1 MKCPYCQVTNTED
14 SKFCSQCGHK
24 LEVVC
29 ARCQTVSR
37 PGSKY
42 CSECGR
48 SLSAAGG
55 TKSNRSLL
63 GKDAEKI
70 QKYLPQGLVS
80 KILSQKGKI
89 EGERKLVTVMFC
101 DMEGFT
107 RLVEELGP
115 EESYA
120 IMDQVYEILIH
131 KVHEYDGTVNEMTGD
146 GVMALFGA
154 PIALEDAPQRSIR
167 SAFAI
172 HREMAQFSDKMRKE
186 KPELAPLKMRVGIHS
201 GPVVVGTL
209 GNDLR
214 VEFKAVGDTV
224 NLASR
229 MEGLAEPGT
238 TYVSDDIFKLTE
250 GFFRFEALGEREVK
264 GKEEP
269 VNVFRVVS
277 PRNRRTRFDVSAERG
292 LTPFVGRERELELLI
307 EGFER
312 SKSGRGQAFFVMAE
326 AGVGKSRLLY
336 EFRKAVANED
346 VIFLEGKCL
355 SFSHGVAYHPIIDVL
370 KSIFDVREE
379 ADDSE
384 ITERAKKGLKIL
396 GVDEEHT
403 LPYLL
408 KLLSVKDSGVD
419 KISMSPE
426 AMKDRI
432 IEAVKRISLK
442 GSELRP
448 QIVAIEDLHW
458 IDKSSEECLEALLD
472 SIAGSRIF
480 LIFTHRPE
488 YVHTWGAKSY
498 FNQISLTHLS
508 NRESLALVRH
518 LLSTEETDKELDDLT
533 FKKTEGVPFF
543 IEEFIKSLKDLK
555 IIERK
560 SNTYIIA
567 KDMKAVTIPSTIQ
580 DVIMARVDLL
590 PDGSKRLLQIGS
602 VIEREFGYELIKR
615 VTGLSQDE
623 LLSALS
629 VLKDSELI
637 YERGIYPQSNYIF
650 KHALTREVVYDSI
663 LAKKRKKLHK
673 EIGNAIEEL
682 YGDDLSEHCELLV
695 EHYFLSEEYSK
706 AADYSKMAGRK
717 AENNVS
723 LNEAA
728 AYAAKRVTAL
738 EILPETKDI
747 LKQKIDARTSLGLY
761 MFQLF
766 YFVEAKDAI
775 EPIFKSAVDIGYT
788 KRVAQLYTI
797 MGTYSYW
804 VKEDFKTGIKQLEI
818 AADMSV
824 KSSDVVSGFFSNQWL
839 GFAHAYCCNFK
850 KADQHFKKALQIN
863 IETKNIWGTSVVMGC
878 ISHWV
883 LNYNGLIAQGYKMS
897 HKALKMA
904 IESGDIYS
912 KAVAYTLH
920 GTSLYFKGENET
932 AEEYLLKGVTLNS
945 KIGFKFVRALA
956 HFFLGHN
963 YYQTGDLHQAKVN
976 YQQAVEILEGSQC
989 LPSMANLCRICILLI
1004 KVKTLDESILKQLK
1018 AYASSNNLKA
1028 FEGWMLRKIGKLT
1041 ISLDTESAIEGE
1053 HWVKKAIQSDDRN
1066 GTRWQLARDYAL
1078 YSEILEQL
1086 GQGDNAEHTLRKAK
1100 MIDAI
1105 CQSG

>member
-1 MKCPYCQVTNTED
+1 M
-14 SKFCSQCGHK
+14 
-24 LEVVC
+24 
-29 ARCQTVSR
+29 
-37 PGSKY
+37 
-42 CSECGR
+42 
-48 SLSAAGG
+48 
-55 TKSNRSLL
+55 SNQSLL
-63 GKDAEKI
+63 GEEAEKI

-80 KILSQKGKI
+80 KILSQKEKI
-89 EGERKLVTVMFC
+89 EGERKQVTVMFC

-107 RLVEELGP
+107 PLVEALGP
-115 EESYA
+115 EESYS
-120 IMDQVYEILIH
+120 IMDQVYEILIR
-131 KVHEYDGTVNEMTGD
+131 KVRDYEGTVNEMTGD

-154 PIALEDAPQRSIR
+154 PIALEDAPQRSIH
-167 SAFAI
+167 SACAI
-172 HREMAQFSDKMRKE
+172 HREMARFSGKMRKE
-186 KPELAPLKMRVGIHS
+186 KPELPPLKMRVGIHS

-229 MEGLAEPGT
+229 LEGLAEPGT
-238 TYVSDDIFKLTE
+238 TYVSDDMFKLTE

-269 VNVFRVVS
+269 VNVFRVVAPS
-277 PRNRRTRFDVSAERG
+277 TRRTRFDVSAERG
-292 LTPFVGRERELELLI
+292 LTPFVGRERELELLM
-307 EGFER
+307 EGLER
-312 SKSGRGQAFFVMAE
+312 SKSGRGQAFFITAE

-336 EFRKAVANED
+336 EFQKAAANED

-355 SFSHGVAYHPIIDVL
+355 SYSHGVAYHPIIDVL
-370 KSIFDVREE
+370 KSTFDIREE

-384 ITERAKKGLKIL
+384 ITERVKKGLKLL
-396 GVDEEHT
+396 GVDEELT

-408 KLLSVKDSGVD
+408 KLLSVKDSGVE

-458 IDKSSEECLEALLD
+458 IDKSSEECLKALLD

-480 LIFTHRPE
+480 LIFTYRSE

-498 FNQISLTHLS
+498 YNQISL
-508 NRESLALVRH
+508 
-518 LLSTEETDKELDDLT
+518 ELDDLT
-533 FKKTEGVPFF
+533 LKKTEGIPFF

-560 SNTYIIA
+560 NNTYQLA
-567 KDMKAVTIPSTIQ
+567 KGMKVVTIPSTIQ
-580 DVIMARVDLL
+580 DVILARVDVL
-590 PDGSKRLLQIGS
+590 PEGSKKLLQIGS
-602 VIEREFGYELIKR
+602 VIEREFRYELIKR

-629 VLKDSELI
+629 HLKDSELV

-663 LAKKRKKLHK
+663 LAKKRKELHK

-682 YGDDLSEHCELLV
+682 YGDDLNEHCELLV
-695 EHYFLSEEYSK
+695 EHYFLSEDYSK
-706 AADYSKMAGRK
+706 AADYSKMAERK
-717 AENNVS
+717 AEKNVA

-738 EILPETKDI
+738 EKLPETRGI
-747 LKQKIDARTSLGLY
+747 LRQKIDARTSLGLY

-766 YFVEAKDAI
+766 YFVEAKGAV
-775 EPIFKSAVDIGYT
+775 EPIFKSATDMGYT

-804 VKEDFKTGIKQLEI
+804 VKEDFKTGINQLEI
-818 AADMSV
+818 AADLAV

-839 GFAHAYCCNFK
+839 GFAHAYCCDFQ
-850 KADQHFKKALQIN
+850 KAGRHFNKALKIN
-863 IETKNIWGTSVVMGC
+863 IETKNIWGTSVVMSC

-897 HKALKMA
+897 RKALKLA
-904 IESGDIYS
+904 IKSGDIYS

-920 GTSLYFKGENET
+920 GASLYFKGENET
-932 AEEYLLKGVTLNS
+932 AEEYLLKGATLNS
-945 KIGFKFVRALA
+945 KIGFKFVHALA

-963 YYQTGDLHQAKVN
+963 YYQTGELHKAKVN
-976 YQQAVEILEGSQC
+976 YRQTVEILEGIQC

-1004 KVKTLDESILKQLK
+1004 KAKTLDVSILKQLK
-1018 AYASSNNLKA
+1018 TYASSNSLKA

-1041 ISLDTESAIEGE
+1041 IDPDAESAIEAE
-1053 HWVKKAIQSDDRN
+1053 HWVKKAIQSDERN
-1066 GTRWQLARDYAL
+1066 GTRWQLAKDYAL
-1078 YSEILEQL
+1078 YSKILEQL
-1086 GQGDNAEHTLRKAK
+1086 KQGEKAEHALRKAK
-1100 MIDAI
+1100 MIDAT
-1105 CQSG
+1105 CQAG